1 LRRVRS
7 TVQGVAQLS
16 ALDSFAVEG
25 TSTVFVAGTDNT
37 HIAVAGTYE
46 QSIDFG
52 NGIGKVTTSGGAFY
66 LTIIDVL
73 PPE

>member
-1 LRRVRS
+1 M
-7 TVQGVAQLS
+7 
-16 ALDSFAVEG
+16 
-25 TSTVFVAGTDNT
+25 FVAGTDNT